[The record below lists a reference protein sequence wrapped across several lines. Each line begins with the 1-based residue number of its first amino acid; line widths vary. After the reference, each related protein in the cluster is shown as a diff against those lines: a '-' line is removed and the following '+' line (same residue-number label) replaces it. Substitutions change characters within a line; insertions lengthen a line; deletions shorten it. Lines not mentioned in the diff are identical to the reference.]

1 MDEQLTFE
9 FEQRPT
15 IKGFPELRWTGK
27 RPYRSTQYY
36 PAQLRETYGQEQ
48 NGWINKIF
56 WGDNLQVM
64 SHMLKDYRGKIDLIY
79 IDPPFD
85 SKADYKKSIRIKSNN
100 ASNDATAFEEKQ
112 YGDIWNN
119 DGYIQFMY
127 ERLILMRELLS
138 DVGTLYLHCDWH
150 QSAHLRCLLDELFG
164 PMNCHNVITWR
175 RSHAQ
180 GNAGQGSK
188 HFGIVTDTIFI
199 YSKSG
204 NPIWNQQYVPYSK
217 EVIERDYKYIDE
229 MTGERYRLTPV
240 DGPGGA
246 SKGNPYYEFLGV
258 SGYWRYSKET
268 MQALYEAGEIQLSS
282 TGKSLSRRRYL
293 KDAKGTPVT
302 DLWDDL
308 NRVSPTSSE
317 RLDYPTQK
325 PECLIER
332 VIRTSSNPGSIVF
345 DCFMGSGTTQAVAM
359 KLGRRFIGADINLGA
374 IQTTT
379 KRLLAVAKELEPE
392 HKPVTYEV
400 EPQFSMVAEEPAP
413 YLAAASAG
421 GNTELS
427 AEERSK
433 VIDFFKAKGI
443 DTSTLEEDIKYT
455 GFEVYNVNNYDFFRN
470 PVEARDLLIAALE
483 IQPFPQGDVWDGE
496 LDGRMVKIMPVNR
509 IATKAD
515 LKELLANLPYK
526 TYEKRKEENPNQ
538 PVERITIVCMG
549 HEPDLKGALEQE
561 LSDYKVDVQIV
572 DILRDKKDLQLKR
585 DSEAEIIREG
595 DKLVI
600 RAFYPMNLM
609 QKLSLQKEY
618 VEDWRQLVD
627 SIMIDWNYDG
637 VVMQP
642 TVTDVPGK
650 NEMVKGIYDI
660 PEGSG
665 TIKVKITDL
674 LSESLEVEVR

>member
-36 PAQLRETYGQEQ
+36 PAQLRESYGEEQ

-64 SHMLKDYRGKIDLIY
+64 SHLLKTYRGQVNLIY

-85 SKADYKKSIRIKSNN
+85 SRVEYKKKVEMKGIGKTETDNSS
-100 ASNDATAFEEKQ
+100 FEEKQ
-112 YGDIWNN
+112 YGDIWTN
-119 DGYIQFMY
+119 DEYLQFMY
-127 ERLILMRELLS
+127 ERLILLRELLS
-138 DVGTLYLHCDWH
+138 DDGCIYLHCDWH
-150 QSAHLRCLLDELFG
+150 KGHYLKLLMDELFG
-164 PMNCHNVITWR
+164 ADRFINEITWYYYNKMAPKSACFPR
-175 RSHAQ
+175 T
-180 GNAGQGSK
+180 
-188 HFGIVTDTIFI
+188 TDKILLYAKGVGYTF
-199 YSKSG
+199 
-204 NPIWNQQYVPYSK
+204 NTQYEK
-217 EVIERDYKYIDE
+217 RDEPVKQLV
-229 MTGERYRLTPV
+229 RKFV
-240 DGPGGA
+240 DGKA
-246 SKGNPYYEFLGV
+246 INARDENGNVMYKMSYEKRIDDV
-258 SGYWRYSKET
+258 WRISMLQPADKVE
-268 MQALYEAGEIQLSS
+268 
-282 TGKSLSRRRYL
+282 
-293 KDAKGTPVT
+293 PVG
-302 DLWDDL
+302 
-308 NRVSPTSSE
+308 
-317 RLDYPTQK
+317 YPTQK
-325 PECLIER
+325 PERLIER
-332 VIRTSSNPGSIVF
+332 MILASSNPGDLVF

-379 KRLLAVAKELEPE
+379 KRLLSVAKELKDSQTSIE
-392 HKPVTYEV
+392 
-400 EPQFSMVAEEPAP
+400 S
-413 YLAAASAG
+413 AA
-421 GNTELS
+421 
-427 AEERSK
+427 
-433 VIDFFKAKGI
+433 
-443 DTSTLEEDIKYT
+443 DTKYT

-483 IQPFPQGDVWDGE
+483 IQPFPQSNVWDGE

-549 HEPDLKGALEQE
+549 HEPDLKGAMEQE
-561 LSDYKVDVQIV
+561 LTDYKVDIQIM
-572 DILRDKKDLQLKR
+572 DILRDKADLQLKR
-585 DSEAEIIREG
+585 DSEAEIVREG
-595 DKLVI
+595 GKLVI

-627 SIMIDWNYDG
+627 SVMIDWNYDG

-642 TVTDVPGK
+642 AVADVPGK
-650 NEMVKGIYDI
+650 SELVKGVYNI
-660 PEGSG
+660 PEDSG